1 MSEAGA
7 SQDPKGASPSDCGGR
22 RRERSI
28 ALASS
33 GGRE

>member
-7 SQDPKGASPSDCGGR
+7 SQDPKNASPSDCGGR
-22 RRERSI
+22 QREPSI
-28 ALASS
+28 AVESS